1 MIIVRFKMLMN
12 PKNKNELLN
21 AVRNISEEVRKE
33 EGCIDNIIL
42 QSLNDENELIMLES
56 WKSRSLLK
64 KHWKTIN
71 FSALLGIQNLLN
83 KPIKVEINNVS
94 GTQGLA
100 EIEKIRAGKRTK
112 NYEKGLKV
120 YDNFDNIS

>member
-1 MIIVRFKMLMN
+1 MLMN

-33 EGCIDNIIL
+33 KGCIDNLIFR
-42 QSLNDENELIMLES
+42 SLDDENELIMMES
-56 WKSRSLLK
+56 WKSKSYLK

-71 FSALLGIQNLLN
+71 FSALLGVQNLLSRPLN
-83 KPIKVEINNVS
+83 VEINNVS

-100 EIEKIRAGKRTK
+100 EIEKIRADKKAK
-112 NYEKGLKV
+112 NYEKGLKI
-120 YDNFDNIS
+120 YDNLNSLSEKH